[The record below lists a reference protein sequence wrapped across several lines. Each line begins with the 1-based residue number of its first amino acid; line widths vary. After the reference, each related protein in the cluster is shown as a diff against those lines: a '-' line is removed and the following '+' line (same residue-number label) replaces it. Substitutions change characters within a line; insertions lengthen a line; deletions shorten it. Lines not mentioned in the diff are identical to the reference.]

1 MLTADSERPQV
12 AVKTA
17 GEGTAYIL
25 LHGGMGSWNPW
36 ARNIDALADHFQV
49 RAVDLPGYGDSPD
62 VDKTM
67 SGEEYRGLVC
77 RTIGEMLDG
86 DEPFHLTGF
95 SFGGAVSS
103 CIAAHFGDRVKGL
116 SLIGSGGFGK

>member
-25 LHGGMGSWNPW
+25 LHGGMGSWNHW

-62 VDKTM
+62 VDKTILIVIAC
-67 SGEEYRGLVC
+67 SV
-77 RTIGEMLDG
+77 TSSHV
-86 DEPFHLTGF
+86 HLTSDF
-95 SFGGAVSS
+95 VIFAVRGR
-103 CIAAHFGDRVKGL
+103 FW
-116 SLIGSGGFGK
+116 